1 MRMWLRDVAAGVCD
15 CLFFHFENDLTMKA
29 YKTVGIYGEGTAY
42 ILENL
47 GDWDEYEEFLL
58 SADLMKFNPNF
69 YEFKK
74 DFFRNA
80 GKFVEFAGELYKV
93 AAAECDETMADWYY
107 ICENIND
114 KYDRKYY
121 LMGDVDLERR
131 LMSNIPMNK

>member
-1 MRMWLRDVAAGVCD
+1 MRMWLRDVAAGVCE

-80 GKFVEFAGELYKV
+80 GKFVEFTGELYKV

-107 ICENIND
+107 VCENIND
-114 KYDRKYY
+114 KQKRKYC
-121 LMGDVDLERR
+121 LMNDTELE
-131 LMSNIPMNK
+131 SHIV

>member
-1 MRMWLRDVAAGVCD
+1 
-15 CLFFHFENDLTMKA
+15 MKA
-29 YKTVGIYGEGTAY
+29 YSTVGIYGEGTAY

-69 YEFKK
+69 YEFKN

-80 GKFVEFAGELYKV
+80 GKFVEVAGELYKV
-93 AAAECDETMADWYY
+93 VAAECDETMADWYY

-131 LMSNIPMNK
+131 LMSNIPNEQMK